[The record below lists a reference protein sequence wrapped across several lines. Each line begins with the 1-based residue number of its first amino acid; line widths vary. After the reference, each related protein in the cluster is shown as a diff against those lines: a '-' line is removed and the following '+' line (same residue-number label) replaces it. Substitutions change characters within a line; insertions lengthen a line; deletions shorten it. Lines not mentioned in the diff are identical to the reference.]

1 MINPKA
7 AKQKKLVKE
16 GTFFL
21 KNMLYGLFTTIKE
34 ASSILIDFYQ
44 WWLKLNSTIVMS
56 FYMQLVK

>member
-21 KNMLYGLFTTIKE
+21 KNMLYGLLTTIKE
-34 ASSILIDFYQ
+34 ASSILIDY
-44 WWLKLNSTIVMS
+44 
-56 FYMQLVK
+56 